1 LLKFGLCGKILFSGE
16 ASFVYVEWV
25 SCPLFI
31 LENMAIDETGVIEK
45 IRNLASP
52 AAESLKLELVHIEIA
67 GTRAKKVVRIFIDK
81 PGGVTIEDCAD
92 LSRLL
97 DVSLDAEDLF
107 AGPYVLEV
115 SSPGLDRELYSIA
128 DFARFAGNLAKIR
141 IKPESELPK
150 LLIGRIVAVAGDDI
164 VFDDRE
170 AGKVTIPYSKV
181 AKANLKVD
189 LEEEFARSRK
199 RERKAGI

>member
-1 LLKFGLCGKILFSGE
+1 
-16 ASFVYVEWV
+16 
-25 SCPLFI
+25 
-31 LENMAIDETGVIEK
+31 MAIDETGVIEK
-45 IRNLASP
+45 IRNLAGP
-52 AAESLKLELVHIEIA
+52 AAESLKLELVHIEIP